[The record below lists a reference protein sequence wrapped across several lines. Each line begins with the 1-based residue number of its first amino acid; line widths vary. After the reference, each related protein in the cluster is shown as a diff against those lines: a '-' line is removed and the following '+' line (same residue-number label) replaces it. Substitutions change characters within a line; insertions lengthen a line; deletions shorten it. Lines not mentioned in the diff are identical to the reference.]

1 MIMTMFVESLVGLA
15 PRATF
20 VGGLRCPS
28 SPIWTHLSANRSAI
42 VNLDRVKEMHAH
54 FNGEYLVIL
63 HDGTELKL
71 SRSRREQLQ
80 QILNVGSS

>member
-1 MIMTMFVESLVGLA
+1 LASLLLRETACEREFSPPSDA
-15 PRATF
+15 PEKF
-20 VGGLRCPS
+20 LRV
-28 SPIWTHLSANRSAI
+28 HRSAI

-63 HDGTELKL
+63 RDGTELKL

-80 QILNVGSS
+80 QMLDISGS